1 LTAWVALVMVLSYAA
16 LFVAVYRGT
25 GTELRDDID
34 QEIRGD
40 SLSFTRVLAA
50 GDAGDAG
57 DVARVALRYVDTQ
70 PFSANATVLFA
81 VIPGVGI
88 RTNQP
93 DLFRDRPP
101 DHGESKAQQ
110 AAENG
115 LDRRLLSYRDG
126 LSTVALADAGPLRLL
141 KTRLRVGST
150 VLTAGV
156 GESLATVS
164 RAQFGVARIFFIAG
178 GLMLLLAL
186 LASYVV
192 GTQVSGP
199 LRRMAAV
206 AARVDAGELDPRIRD
221 GHRRRDEIRVLA
233 EAFNTM
239 LDRLS
244 RAFASQRAFV
254 ADASHELRTP
264 LTVIRGQL
272 EVLAAHPDPSAV
284 EVRRVERLVQ
294 DEITRLS
301 RLANDLLLLAR
312 TDEPEFLRLAP
323 IELQPFVTNL
333 WAGVIGVGERHFDL
347 GVVPAGVLR
356 ADADRLAQAI
366 RNLTANAMDHT
377 SPGDGLV
384 SLNIAAGDSDRIRFV
399 VADDG
404 PGIPV
409 DQRDRVFDRFYRTD
423 RARNRT
429 DGGTGLGLAIVRAI
443 VLAHGGSVAA
453 SDRPGGG
460 TQVVI
465 ELPGFTPAG
474 DRPQQ
479 GRDERPQQRG
489 GRA

>member
-1 LTAWVALVMVLSYAA
+1 MRWRLTAWVALVMVLSYAA

-40 SLSFTRVLAA
+40 SLSFTHTLAA
-50 GDAGDAG
+50 GDPRDAR
-57 DVARVALRYVDTQ
+57 DVARIALRYVDTQ

-81 VIPGVGI
+81 VIPGVGV

-93 DLFRDRPP
+93 DLFVDRPP
-101 DHGESKAQQ
+101 DRGETEGQQ
-110 AAENG
+110 AAENR
-115 LDRRLLSYRDG
+115 LDRRLLSYPDG
-126 LSTVALADAGPLRLL
+126 LATVALADAGPLRLL
-141 KTRLRVGST
+141 KTRLRVGSAVVIT
-150 VLTAGV
+150 GV

-206 AARVDAGELDPRIRD
+206 AARVDAGELEPRIRD
-221 GHRRRDEIRVLA
+221 AHRRRDEIRVLA

-244 RAFASQRAFV
+244 RAFSSQRAFV

-272 EVLAAHPDPSAV
+272 EVLAAHPDPSAA

-294 DEITRLS
+294 EEVARLS

-323 IELQPFVTNL
+323 IDLRPFITNL
-333 WAGVIGVGERHFDL
+333 WAGVSGVGDRHFDL
-347 GVVPAGVLR
+347 SVVPAGVLQ
-356 ADADRLAQAI
+356 ADPDRLAQAI
-366 RNLTANAMDHT
+366 RNLTTNAMDHT
-377 SPGDGLV
+377 RPGDGLI
-384 SLNIAAGDSDRIRFV
+384 SLEIASGDRDRLHLI

-404 PGIPV
+404 PGIPS

-453 SDRPGGG
+453 IDRPGGG

-465 ELPGFTPAG
+465 ELPGFVPAI
-474 DRPQQ
+474 DRPQ
-479 GRDERPQQRG
+479 
-489 GRA
+489 RA